1 MMKGEEKKVPKGS
14 GGWMEKKRKRCR
26 REKNICVKGK

>member
-14 GGWMEKKRKRCR
+14 EEWMKK
-26 REKNICVKGK
+26 KGKDAEEERKIYMC